1 MIELTC
7 KKCDDTK
14 VSCDEDVVSVT
25 CGICSMTDLID
36 KLDSEIVGI
45 A

>member
-14 VSCDEDVVSVT
+14 VSCDEDVVAVT
-25 CGICSMTDLID
+25 CGTCSMKDLID
-36 KLDSEIVGI
+36 HLYDEMVGI